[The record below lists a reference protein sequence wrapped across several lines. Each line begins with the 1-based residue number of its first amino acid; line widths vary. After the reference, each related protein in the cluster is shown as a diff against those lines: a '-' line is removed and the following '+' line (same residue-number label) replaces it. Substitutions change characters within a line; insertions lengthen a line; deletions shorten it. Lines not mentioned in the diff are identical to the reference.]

1 MDREE
6 IIKKVGT
13 IFKERLNIVI
23 EEKNF
28 NEPVLGSEWNMLSS
42 DLVYVFFD
50 LEKAFGIQITEE
62 DIDNE
67 CLFTVEAMINM
78 VAEKTMIVWFHKMD
92 WAWLR
97 NNVETSWDLLIIELT
112 FKTAGTVTNSRDFA

>member
-6 IIKKVGT
+6 IVKKVGT
-13 IFKERLNIVI
+13 IFKERLNIFI

-28 NEPVLGSEWNMLSS
+28 NEPVLGSEWNLLSS
-42 DLVYVFFD
+42 DLVYIFFD
-50 LEKAFGIQITEE
+50 IEKVFGIQITEE

-78 VAEKTMIVWFHKMD
+78 IEGKK
-92 WAWLR
+92 
-97 NNVETSWDLLIIELT
+97 LI
-112 FKTAGTVTNSRDFA
+112 A

>member
-78 VAEKTMIVWFHKMD
+78 VAEKTMIV
-92 WAWLR
+92 
-97 NNVETSWDLLIIELT
+97 
-112 FKTAGTVTNSRDFA
+112 

>member
-6 IIKKVGT
+6 IVKKVGT

-28 NEPVLGSEWNMLSS
+28 NEPVLGSEWNLLSS
-42 DLVYVFFD
+42 DLVYIFFD
-50 LEKAFGIQITEE
+50 VEKAFGIQITEE

-78 VAEKTMIVWFHKMD
+78 VAEKTML
-92 WAWLR
+92 A
-97 NNVETSWDLLIIELT
+97 
-112 FKTAGTVTNSRDFA
+112 